1 LQEQSCHGRVYCFF
15 YGKYCKSVIAGLLN
29 IGITITL
36 KDLLLIGFGMYLTV
50 KLTKALRLQEL

>member
-1 LQEQSCHGRVYCFF
+1 MVESIVSFMANIV
-15 YGKYCKSVIAGLLN
+15 KSVIAGLLN

-36 KDLLLIGFGMYLTV
+36 KDLLLIGFGMYLAV